1 MLNPI
6 SEMVRNINKE
16 KGMFFS
22 SLISL
27 IVVFALL
34 DILLIFFYNLNDFKA
49 KLDSSNQV
57 IVYVKTMTEP
67 EIKEFQIKMNSIKG
81 VKAITFEPK
90 ERALDKLEKEL
101 DVTLE
106 DQENPLSDS
115 FYVYVSKNAN
125 VEELKKSIIAL
136 PEVQEI
142 DMRASNIQKS
152 IKFSSNLDNILL
164 YGLAGIGIFGV
175 ILIYNL
181 TSFGIKA
188 RKKDVGTL
196 THIGV
201 SNNFIRFTYLLE
213 GIFLIGLASMA
224 GFLIFLK
231 LYDFILQG
239 INLLNT
245 NIIATRSSRGE
256 LETLFFISFAAG
268 IIITAIVNF
277 SSTRKYLKFYKR

>member
-6 SEMVRNINKE
+6 SEMIRNINKE

-67 EIKEFQIKMNSIKG
+67 EIKEFQIKMNSING

-90 ERALDKLEKEL
+90 ERALEKLEKEL

-115 FYVYVSKNAN
+115 FYVFVSKNAN
-125 VEELKKSIIAL
+125 VEQLRKSILAL

-142 DMRASNIQKS
+142 DMRASTIQKS
-152 IKFSSNLDNILL
+152 ITFNNNLDNILL
-164 YGLAGIGIFGV
+164 YGLAGIGVFGV

-239 INLLNT
+239 INLLNSSA
-245 NIIATRSSRGE
+245 IPRASRGE
-256 LETLFFISFAAG
+256 LIALFLMSFVLG
-268 IIITAIVNF
+268 IFITAVVNF
-277 SSTRKYLKFYKR
+277 SSTRRYLKFYKR

>member
-1 MLNPI
+1 MPRIAGIDLPD
-6 SEMVRNINKE
+6 NKRTE
-16 KGMFFS
+16 
-22 SLISL
+22 ISL
-27 IVVFALL
+27 TYIFGIGRSNVMP
-34 DILLIFFYNLNDFKA
+34 ILK
-49 KLDSSNQV
+49 Q
-57 IVYVKTMTEP
+57 
-67 EIKEFQIKMNSIKG
+67 
-81 VKAITFEPK
+81 
-90 ERALDKLEKEL
+90 
-101 DVTLE
+101 
-106 DQENPLSDS
+106 
-115 FYVYVSKNAN
+115 AN
-125 VEELKKSIIAL
+125 VDELKKSILAL

-142 DMRASNIQKS
+142 DMRASAIQKS
-152 IKFSSNLDNILL
+152 LAFNKNLDNILL

-201 SNNFIRFTYLLE
+201 SNNFIRFTYFLE

-245 NIIATRSSRGE
+245 NAIIRSSRGE
-256 LETLFFISFAAG
+256 LETLFIISFISG

>member
-1 MLNPI
+1 
-6 SEMVRNINKE
+6 
-16 KGMFFS
+16 
-22 SLISL
+22 
-27 IVVFALL
+27 
-34 DILLIFFYNLNDFKA
+34 
-49 KLDSSNQV
+49 
-57 IVYVKTMTEP
+57 
-67 EIKEFQIKMNSIKG
+67 MNSING

-90 ERALDKLEKEL
+90 ERALEKLEKEL

-115 FYVYVSKNAN
+115 FYVFVSKNAN
-125 VEELKKSIIAL
+125 VEQLRKSILSL

-142 DMRASNIQKS
+142 DMRASTIQKS
-152 IKFSSNLDNILL
+152 ITFNNNLDNILL
-164 YGLAGIGIFGV
+164 YGLAGIGVFGV

-213 GIFLIGLASMA
+213 GIFLIGLASMV

-231 LYDFILQG
+231 LYEFILQG

-245 NIIATRSSRGE
+245 NIATRSSRGE